1 MKEFVLRGGD
11 TNKSALGCDRF
22 SNENFFHLF
31 LVYSELRQSGG
42 WSCSLIP
49 LIFFFPLDRNIYEIE
64 AGWKSQWLGIDSK
77 LLGEKGASTLTK

>member
-11 TNKSALGCDRF
+11 TNESALGCDRF

-31 LVYSELRQSGG
+31 SVYSELRQSGG

-49 LIFFFPLDRNIYEIE
+49 LIFFFHWTGISMKSKQVGSLN
-64 AGWKSQWLGIDSK
+64 GWVLIQNSLAKR
-77 LLGEKGASTLTK
+77 EPAH